1 MSGYSLRRRLLVW
14 LTLATTALGVI
25 ALADTWREAVRTAQG
40 LSDRVLEGSA
50 LAIAERVTVDEGG
63 GLEVD
68 VPFAALEMLASAA
81 EDQVFYRVDAPA
93 GQFLT
98 GYAALPLV
106 VLGDEGI
113 GFADGLF
120 GAVPIRSATLLRR
133 ISTGSEAVAFTVT
146 VAESTLARSELA
158 QTILIRSALR
168 ILALMLCTVTLVWL
182 AVTLAFRPLDRLG
195 AAIAERTPDD
205 LRPLTAEVPVEAAPL
220 AGAINSFMAR
230 LESAVV
236 ALRHFT
242 GNASHQLRTPLAT
255 LRTQLALARRAGDSA
270 QAAAALDK
278 ADAALV
284 RAERVLA
291 QLLALARVDAAATGL
306 ISGPVDLAGLARD
319 LAGEALPRAAEVG
332 IDLGY
337 EGPSEAKVMAEPV
350 LVAELLRNL
359 LDNALRY
366 AGGGTV
372 VTVRVRPDPDSV
384 TLEVEDNGPGLPP
397 DRMAQLGSTAQPQRM
412 ARQVGAEAE
421 TGAGLGAGGYGLGL
435 AIVGEIAALFGASCA
450 FIPGTGGRG
459 LRVSCRFPKSD
470 PIQTAANRLA

>member
-1 MSGYSLRRRLLVW
+1 MSGNEVTVNPVTGYSLRRRLLLW

-25 ALADTWREAVRTAQG
+25 ALADTWREAVQTAQG

-68 VPFAALEMLASAA
+68 IPFAALEMLASAA

-98 GYAALPLV
+98 GYEALPLV
-106 VLGDEGI
+106 ILGHEGI
-113 GFADGLF
+113 GFADGMF
-120 GAVPIRSATLLRR
+120 GVVPIRSATLLRR
-133 ISTGSEAVAFTVT
+133 VSTGSEAVAFTVT
-146 VAESTLARSELA
+146 VAESTLARSALA
-158 QTILIRSALR
+158 RTILIRSALR
-168 ILALMLCTVTLVWL
+168 ILALILCTIALVWA

-205 LRPLTAEVPVEAAPL
+205 LRPLTAEVPAEAAPL
-220 AGAINSFMAR
+220 AWAINRFMAR
-230 LESAVV
+230 LEGAVA

-255 LRTQLALARRAGDSA
+255 LRTQLALARRAGNRTQSN
-270 QAAAALDK
+270 AALDK

-291 QLLALARVDAAATGL
+291 QLLALARVDAAASGL
-306 ISGPVDLAGLARD
+306 AMQLVDLASLARD
-319 LAGEALPRAAEVG
+319 LAGEALPRAAEAG

-337 EGPSEAKVMAEPV
+337 EGPAKALCLAEPV
-350 LVAELLRNL
+350 LAAELLRNL

-366 AGGGTV
+366 AGPGAE
-372 VTVRVRPDPDSV
+372 VTVRVQIEATTLV
-384 TLEVEDNGPGLPP
+384 LEVEDNGPGLPP
-397 DRMAQLGSTAQPQRM
+397 DRLAQPGAAGVPHRM
-412 ARQVGAEAE
+412 MPQAA
-421 TGAGLGAGGYGLGL
+421 AGGYGLGL
-435 AIVGEIAALFGASCA
+435 AIVAEIAALFGTECTFASGA
-450 FIPGTGGRG
+450 NGRG
-459 LRVSCRFPKSD
+459 LRVSCRFA
-470 PIQTAANRLA
+470 QAR

>member
-1 MSGYSLRRRLLVW
+1 MTGNSLRRQLLAW
-14 LTLATTALGVI
+14 LMLATTALGII
-25 ALADTWREAVRTAQG
+25 ALADTWREAVLTAQG

-98 GYAALPLV
+98 GYEALSLV
-106 VLGDEGI
+106 ALGDEGI

-120 GAVPIRSATLLRR
+120 GAVPIRSATLMRR
-133 ISTGSEAVAFTVT
+133 VSTGSESVAFTVT
-146 VAESTLARSELA
+146 VAESTLARSTLA
-158 QTILIRSALR
+158 RTILIRSALR
-168 ILALMLCTVTLVWL
+168 ILVLMLCTVAIVWL

-195 AAIAERTPDD
+195 AAIGERTPDD

-230 LESAVV
+230 LDGAVA
-236 ALRHFT
+236 ALRNFT

-255 LRTQLALARRAGDSA
+255 LRTQLALARRAGDRV
-270 QAAAALDK
+270 QAEAALDK

-306 ISGPVDLAGLARD
+306 ALQPVDLATLARD
-319 LAGEALPRAAEVG
+319 LAGEALPRAADAG

-337 EGPSEAKVMAEPV
+337 EGPQQAEVLAEPV

-366 AGGGTV
+366 GGPGAV
-372 VTVRVRPDPDSV
+372 VTVRVRAEPGFQV
-384 TLEVEDNGPGLPP
+384 LEVEDNGPGLPQ
-397 DRMAQLGSTAQPQRM
+397 DRLSQLQLARVPQRM
-412 ARQVGAEAE
+412 VPQAGTGGAS
-421 TGAGLGAGGYGLGL
+421 GSGAGGYGLGL
-435 AIVGEIAALFGASCA
+435 AIVAEIAALFGASCSFDA
-450 FIPGTGGRG
+450 GTGGRG
-459 LRVSCRFPKSD
+459 LLASCRFR
-470 PIQTAANRLA
+470 AV

>member
-1 MSGYSLRRRLLVW
+1 MSGYSLRRRLLLG
-14 LTLATTALGVI
+14 LTLAAALIGVV
-25 ALADTWREAVRTAQG
+25 ALADTWREAVRTSQG

-63 GLEVD
+63 GLEAD
-68 VPFAALEMLASAA
+68 IPFAALEMLASAA

-98 GYAALPLV
+98 GYEALA
-106 VLGDEGI
+106 VLDPGEAGI
-113 GFADGLF
+113 AFADGLF
-120 GAVPIRSATLLRR
+120 GEVPIRSATLERE
-133 ISTGSEAVAFTVT
+133 ISTGATSLAFTVT
-146 VAESTLARSELA
+146 VAESTLARSALA
-158 QTILIRSALR
+158 RQILIRSALR
-168 ILALMLCTVTLVWL
+168 ILVLIGCIMGIVWA

-205 LRPLTAEVPVEAAPL
+205 LRPLQARVPLEAAPL

-230 LESAVV
+230 LEGAVA

-255 LRTQLALARRAGDSA
+255 LRTQLALARRAEGRD

-306 ISGPVDLAGLARD
+306 SLVPVDLAALARD
-319 LAGEALPRAAEVG
+319 LTGEALPQAADAG

-337 EGPSEAKVMAEPV
+337 DGASHAWALAEPV
-350 LVAELLRNL
+350 LTAELLRNL

-366 AGGGTV
+366 AGRGAV
-372 VTVRVRPDPDSV
+372 VTVRVRDDVSAV
-384 TLEVEDNGPGLPP
+384 QLEVEDDGPGLAAERLAAVQSEGQPL
-397 DRMAQLGSTAQPQRM
+397 RMAAAPAPLGGS
-412 ARQVGAEAE
+412 
-421 TGAGLGAGGYGLGL
+421 GLGL
-435 AIVGEIAALFGASCA
+435 AIVAEIAELFGASCA
-450 FIPGTGGRG
+450 FDQGAGGRG
-459 LRVSCRFPKSD
+459 LKVSCVFQRREP
-470 PIQTAANRLA
+470 R

>member
-1 MSGYSLRRRLLVW
+1 MTDYSLRQRLLLG
-14 LTLATTALGVI
+14 LTLAAALIGLA
-25 ALADTWREAVRTAQG
+25 ALVDTWREAVRTAQG

-50 LAIAERVTVDEGG
+50 LAIAERVTVDERG

-68 VPFAALEMLASAA
+68 IPFAALEMLASAA

-98 GYAALPLV
+98 GYEDLA
-106 VLGDEGI
+106 VLDPGEDGI
-113 GFADGLF
+113 AFADGRF
-120 GAVPIRSATLLRR
+120 GEVPIRSATLERQ
-133 ISTGSEAVAFTVT
+133 ISTGAASVAFTVT

-158 QTILIRSALR
+158 RQILIRSALR
-168 ILALMLCTVTLVWL
+168 ILVLIGCIVAIVWV

-205 LRPLTAEVPVEAAPL
+205 LSPLQARVPLEAAPL

-230 LESAVV
+230 LEGAVA

-255 LRTQLALARRAGDSA
+255 LRTQLALARRAEGRE

-306 ISGPVDLAGLARD
+306 ALVPVDLAALARD
-319 LAGEALPRAAEVG
+319 LTGEALPQAAEAG

-337 EGPSEAKVMAEPV
+337 EGAAHAAALAEPV

-366 AGGGTV
+366 AGRGAV
-372 VTVRVRPDPDSV
+372 VTVRARSEAGAVV
-384 TLEVEDNGPGLPP
+384 LEVEDDGPGLPP
-397 DRMAQLGSTAQPQRM
+397 DRLAEVQSAALPQRM
-412 ARQVGAEAE
+412 AHVPSP
-421 TGAGLGAGGYGLGL
+421 TGGSGLGL
-435 AIVGEIAALFGASCA
+435 AIVAEIAGLFGASSTFDRGA
-450 FIPGTGGRG
+450 GGRG
-459 LRVSCRFPKSD
+459 LKVRCRFP
-470 PIQTAANRLA
+470 AA

>member
-1 MSGYSLRRRLLVW
+1 MSARSVSGYSLRRRLLLW

-93 GQFLT
+93 GRFLT
-98 GYAALPLV
+98 GYEALQLV
-106 VLGDEGI
+106 ALGETGI
-113 GFADGLF
+113 GFADGMF
-120 GAVPIRSATLLRR
+120 GAVPIRSATLMRR
-133 ISTGSEAVAFTVT
+133 ISTGSESLAFTVT
-146 VAESTLARSELA
+146 VAESTLARTELA
-158 QTILIRSALR
+158 RTILIRSTVR
-168 ILALMLCTVTLVWL
+168 ILALMLCTIAIVWG

-205 LRPLTAEVPVEAAPL
+205 LRPLTAEVPAEAAPL

-230 LESAVV
+230 LEGAVA

-255 LRTQLALARRAGDSA
+255 LRTQLALARRAGDRS
-270 QAAAALDK
+270 QADAALDK

-306 ISGPVDLAGLARD
+306 ALQSVDLATLARD
-319 LAGEALPRAAEVG
+319 LAGEALPQAAEVG

-337 EGPSEAKVMAEPV
+337 EGPAQAEVLAEPV
-350 LVAELLRNL
+350 LTAELLRNL

-366 AGGGTV
+366 AGTGAV
-372 VTVRVRPDPDSV
+372 VTVRVRPEPGFLV
-384 TLEVEDNGPGLPP
+384 LEVEDDGPGLPP
-397 DRMAQLGSTAQPQRM
+397 DRLAQMGTAGAPQRM
-412 ARQVGAEAE
+412 MPQS
-421 TGAGLGAGGYGLGL
+421 GAGGYGLGL
-435 AIVGEIAALFGASCA
+435 AIVVEIAALFGARCH
-450 FIPGTGGRG
+450 FEGGLNGRG
-459 LRVSCRFPKSD
+459 LRISCRFQRPPSEQATK
-470 PIQTAANRLA
+470 